1 MLVACRLAGLS
12 ALEAHYAG
20 VNGRNGSA
28 DVAFADALRSNKE
41 AAVKVGF
48 VGLGGMGSAIA
59 ANLLKSG
66 HEVTVWSRRP
76 EPAERLRELGAR
88 VVDTA
93 RAAFHGDA
101 FFSMLSDDA
110 AVRAV
115 IVEGGLLA
123 DKTDTI
129 HVDLATISVALA
141 EELTALQEKAGAPY
155 LAAPVFGR
163 PEAAAAAKLHIV
175 TAGDPTA
182 IARVQPVFDAIGQK
196 TWVVGDRPSQANVV
210 KICGNFILA
219 SAIETLSEASA
230 LANACGV
237 PTKTLLGLISS
248 TLFASPAYQTYGK
261 IITDQSFEPAGFS
274 LKLGFKDV
282 RLALA
287 ASEASNVPMPFGAVL
302 RDVFVEAIAHGLG
315 DVDWSAISQVAQL
328 RAHLPRD
335 PENHV
340 LGRFA
345 E

>member
-1 MLVACRLAGLS
+1 M
-12 ALEAHYAG
+12 
-20 VNGRNGSA
+20 
-28 DVAFADALRSNKE
+28 
-41 AAVKVGF
+41 KVGF

-59 ANLLKSG
+59 ANLLKGG

-88 VVDTA
+88 VVDSP
-93 RAAFHGDA
+93 RAAFHGDG

-115 IVEGGLLA
+115 VVEGGLLA
-123 DKTDTI
+123 GKTDTI
-129 HVDLATISVALA
+129 HVNLATISVALA
-141 EELTALQEKAGAPY
+141 EQLTALQEKAGAPY

-175 TAGDPTA
+175 TAGDPAA
-182 IARVQPVFDAIGQK
+182 IARVQPLFDAIGQK
-196 TWVVGDRPSQANVV
+196 TWVVGERPSQANVV

-230 LANACGV
+230 LANAYGV
-237 PTKTLLGLISS
+237 PTKTLLELMSS

-261 IITDQSFEPAGFS
+261 IIADQSFEPAGFR

-315 DVDWSAISQVAQL
+315 DVDWSAISQVAQR

-335 PENHV
+335 PE
-340 LGRFA
+340 RRKQQ
-345 E
+345 